1 MNDVVKHFTPSHKT
15 FAKKSILSAN
25 KFVTLRQ
32 VYPLYVRVNTFTEQ
46 IHFQRDITAQAF
58 SIHYFEI
65 VNAAK
70 FSYVKGYFTYDYPT
84 YLKSYYW
91 HYQ

>member
-1 MNDVVKHFTPSHKT
+1 MKLLK
-15 FAKKSILSAN
+15 KKSILSAN
-25 KFVTLRQ
+25 KFVTLQ
-32 VYPLYVRVNTFTEQ
+32 VVDALYVRVKTFTKQ
-46 IHFQRDITAQAF
+46 IHFQRYITAQAF